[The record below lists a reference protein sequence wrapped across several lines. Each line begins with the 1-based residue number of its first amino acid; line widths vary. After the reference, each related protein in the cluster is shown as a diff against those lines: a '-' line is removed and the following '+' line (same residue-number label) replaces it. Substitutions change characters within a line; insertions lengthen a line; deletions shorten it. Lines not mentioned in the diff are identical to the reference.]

1 MSSNHIDGSFRF
13 TLREY
18 VYRDTARNGR
28 KRYTLVEAIGGRN
41 HGNAA
46 TVVVE
51 VSTITDYQYQR
62 YHHGRRIGYASFRLA
77 EGAAQFENAYRQSW
91 DKMRAPDGLFGHEP
105 SRVLVRHL
113 ATRMQ
118 DMVKRE
124 VMGAL

>member
-28 KRYTLVEAIGGRN
+28 KRYTLVEAIGERN
-41 HGNAA
+41 RGNAA

-62 YHHGRRIGYASFRLA
+62 
-77 EGAAQFENAYRQSW
+77 
-91 DKMRAPDGLFGHEP
+91 
-105 SRVLVRHL
+105 
-113 ATRMQ
+113 
-118 DMVKRE
+118 
-124 VMGAL
+124 